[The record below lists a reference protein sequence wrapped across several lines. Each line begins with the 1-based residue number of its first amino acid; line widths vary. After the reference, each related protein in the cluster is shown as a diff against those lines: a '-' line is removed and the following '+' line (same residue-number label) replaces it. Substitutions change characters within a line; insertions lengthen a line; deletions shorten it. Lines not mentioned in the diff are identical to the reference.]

1 LPEWAEISFD
11 ILTNC
16 FAMSVIFYYLH
27 ALLKANKKPFMKHRF
42 KQIMLS
48 TVLVL
53 TLLGSCE
60 EPEPI
65 VEGPDGPVRIPVEI
79 IENSKQFDLN
89 GQIFSIPSPV
99 QTAMLIKE
107 SGAEF
112 NEGLLNPKEQ
122 ADEYSTMFQKATNLG
137 VYGADLGY
145 ATIYENTNISLDY
158 LTPVRKLASEVGVEN
173 AFNESLI
180 ERFSANSTNQD
191 SILVFISEA
200 YQSADNYLKNNDK
213 SYQAGLILAGGWIE
227 ALHFSCTVAKNGNQD
242 VKFRIGEQK
251 STLKSLVALLH
262 SLDVNGDDYEEFVQG
277 MEDLYASF
285 DQVSSTY
292 TYREPLT
299 YPGDK
304 LTVINSTNEVDISD
318 EVLEIISVQVADIRE
333 LIIQ

>member
-1 LPEWAEISFD
+1 
-11 ILTNC
+11 
-16 FAMSVIFYYLH
+16 
-27 ALLKANKKPFMKHRF
+27 MKHRI
-42 KQIMLS
+42 KQTLLVSVLVS
-48 TVLVL
+48 TVL
-53 TLLGSCE
+53 GGCE
-60 EPEPI
+60 QPEPI
-65 VEGPDGPVRIPVEI
+65 SDGPSGPVKIPVDI

-107 SGAEF
+107 SGADF

-137 VYGADLGY
+137 IYGADLGY

-173 AFNESLI
+173 AFNEGLI

-213 SYQAGLILAGGWIE
+213 SYQAGLILAGGWVE
-227 ALHFSCTVAKNGNQD
+227 ALHFSCIVAKEGNEE

-251 STLKSLVALLH
+251 STLKSLVSLLH
-262 SLDVNGDDYEEFVQG
+262 SLDVNGDDFEEFVLG

-285 DQVSSTY
+285 DQVNSSY
-292 TYREPLT
+292 SYVEPET
-299 YPGDK
+299 FPDKK

-318 EVLEIISVQVADIRE
+318 DVLETIATQVSDLRE